1 MYIHNG
7 SWPHRCHICDRG
19 FSKVTNLKN
28 HLFLHTGE
36 LFMDWLSKTSL
47 KKKEYFTGQ
56 KPHEC
61 HICGKR
67 FALGCNM
74 KAHLKT
80 HDPNRSGNVKIEDP
94 TEELLNVTD

>member
-1 MYIHNG
+1 M
-7 SWPHRCHICDRG
+7 
-19 FSKVTNLKN
+19 TNLKN

-47 KKKEYFTGQ
+47 FKKAFYFTGQ

>member
-1 MYIHNG
+1 MLLGQINLPLIIGTITPFY
-7 SWPHRCHICDRG
+7 
-19 FSKVTNLKN
+19 KVTILMNIDLI
-28 HLFLHTGE
+28 E
-36 LFMDWLSKTSL
+36 LS
-47 KKKEYFTGQ
+47 FTGQ

-80 HDPNRSGNVKIEDP
+80 HDPNRGNVKIEDP
-94 TEELLNVTD
+94 SEELLNVTD